1 MYSDE
6 SIKVSV
12 VVPVFNVEKYLEK
25 CINSVLN
32 QSLADF
38 ELIAIDDK
46 STDNSLK
53 ILKDFQKMDKRIRI
67 FENKKN
73 MGPSYCRN
81 LGIREAKGKYLEFID
96 SDDWIEENCLEL
108 LYNESESKDLDFIMF
123 PFAIYDD
130 KTEKA
135 SEFQYSSI
143 TVIDSSFDHA
153 VFSYDAFDGD
163 TLCKIAFSPVNKLY
177 NLDFLR
183 KNGFKFLEG
192 VDVAEDLLF
201 FYEIFLN
208 ASRVS
213 MFRKIFYYY
222 RIHVG
227 SISTTG
233 DRRSFDVIKV
243 IQKLID
249 LFKIK
254 NIYERYKK
262 DLLLL
267 VTVVYK
273 YNFNRMDKEYRW
285 DFLSLIKKEYENWG
299 DDLYDPF
306 NETLWSIE
314 DKCFYLAL
322 KESSNLR
329 EFELAFEMFHFKII
343 AMDLDGKYNLLN
355 SQYSNLLNE
364 NQKLKDEN
372 NTILSS
378 NSWKLTK
385 PLRKFTKKLK

>member
-1 MYSDE
+1 MDSNE
-6 SIKVSV
+6 LIKVSV
-12 VVPVFNVEKYLEK
+12 VIPVFNVEEYLED

-32 QSLADF
+32 QTLTDF
-38 ELIAIDDK
+38 ELIAIDDN
-46 STDNSLK
+46 STDNSLN
-53 ILKDFQKMDKRIRI
+53 ILKNFQKKDKRILI

-81 LGIREAKGKYLEFID
+81 LGMKEAKGKYLEFID
-96 SDDWIEENCLEL
+96 SDDWIEKDCLEL
-108 LYNESESKDLDFIMF
+108 LYNESESKDLDFLMF
-123 PFAIYDD
+123 PFAFYDN
-130 KTEKA
+130 KTKKA

-143 TVIDSSFDHA
+143 TVVDSSFDNT
-153 VFSYDAFDGD
+153 VFTYDDFDGD
-163 TLCKIAFSPVNKLY
+163 TLCKLAFSPVNKLY
-177 NLDFLR
+177 NLNFLR

-213 MFRKIFYYY
+213 IFRKIFYYY
-222 RIHVG
+222 RVHEG

-233 DRRSFDVIKV
+233 DRRSFDVIRV
-243 IQKLID
+243 IQKLLD

-254 NIYERYKK
+254 DIYEDYKK

-273 YNFNRMDKEYRW
+273 YNFNRMDKKYREE
-285 DFLSLIKKEYENWG
+285 FLNLIKSEYEKWG
-299 DDLYDPF
+299 NDLYDPF
-306 NETLWSIE
+306 NDSLWSIE

-322 KESSNLR
+322 KDSYTLR

-372 NTILSS
+372 NKVLGS

-385 PLRKFTKKLK
+385 PLRDIIRKLK